1 MATIKKNNTVKAF
14 TRWLSKNYRNEWEMA
29 CNTNPNRGK
38 VYDQHE
44 LLNMFD
50 RYGDN
55 ADGCSKAVHLLKY
68 IVVKRHQRNGYIPEC
83 RNKYATGNQL
93 IDEIDCWNRF
103 ADEKESDL
111 LCPVLKYFTSKS
123 DKVSATSETMQR
135 NVVIIAQKAVYVS
148 DAWSCCKKA
157 DMLNAEHGYRGED
170 RYDRLEKLE
179 ALSNS
184 QNWRDAMRNPGN
196 SGVIFDYEK
205 HCYKAVFIDYAL
217 QGITY
222 KGS

>member
-1 MATIKKNNTVKAF
+1 MATIKKNDTVKAF

-29 CNTNPNRGK
+29 CNTNPKRGK
-38 VYDQHE
+38 VYDQWE
-44 LLNMFD
+44 ILQMFD

-93 IDEIDCWNRF
+93 IDEINCWNRF

-123 DKVSATSETMQR
+123 DKVGATSETMQR
-135 NVVIIAQKAVYVS
+135 NVVIIAQKAVKVG
-148 DAWSCCKKA
+148 DADYMCKV
-157 DMLNAEHGYRGED
+157 AERMNREKGYHGESATA
-170 RYDRLEKLE
+170 RYAKL
-179 ALSNS
+179 ASLSQS
-184 QNWRDAMRNPGN
+184 QNWRDAMFNPGN

-217 QGITY
+217 
-222 KGS
+222 